1 MEESCWKILLQ
12 RSTDLFWRE
21 RDVELVYTNKSGMLI
36 TYREPLEKES
46 KSGDIDRVTHGA
58 TLGRANVSISGYLGR

>member
-1 MEESCWKILLQ
+1 MEERCWKILLR

-21 RDVELVYTNKSGMLI
+21 RDVELVYTNKSGMLM

-46 KSGDIDRVTHGA
+46 KSGDIDHGA
-58 TLGRANVSISGYLGR
+58 TLGPANVSISGYLGR